1 MIDTGTAPCGAP
13 LFGLTLGVPLV
24 AHGVMRILVFTVPRT
39 VGTAAQVKRHQGGE
53 FG

>member
-24 AHGVMRILVFTVPRT
+24 AHGVMTILVFTI
-39 VGTAAQVKRHQGGE
+39 GTAAQVKRHQGGE